1 MHQVNL
7 NDVAAQIAAEEGL
20 LESVSVAQV
29 KELLGIL
36 GRRCRTVS
44 PAQAFDGYAAIVDRA
59 GKTR

>member
-20 LESVSVAQV
+20 LESVSIAQV

-36 GRRCRTVS
+36 GRRWRTVS
-44 PAQAFDGYAAIVDRA
+44 PAQAFDEYAAIIDRA

>member
-1 MHQVNL
+1 MDNTAPGGRPMHQVNL

-36 GRRCRTVS
+36 GRR
-44 PAQAFDGYAAIVDRA
+44 
-59 GKTR
+59 

>member
-7 NDVAAQIAAEEGL
+7 NDGAAQIAATEGL
-20 LESVSVAQV
+20 LESVSIAQV

-36 GRRCRTVS
+36 GRRWRKVS
-44 PAQAFDGYAAIVDRA
+44 PAQAFDEYAAIVDRA